1 MDFFLYLFYPIY
13 FIILGIVPTL
23 VFLPLMF
30 YLYDIRVKDQPAYK
44 GLIIMMIFG
53 AVIHFSGMIDA
64 LQQWWNPVQ
73 F

>member
-1 MDFFLYLFYPIY
+1 
-13 FIILGIVPTL
+13 
-23 VFLPLMF
+23 MF
-30 YLYDIRVKDQPAYK
+30 YLYEIDVKDQPAYK

-53 AVIHFSGMIDA
+53 AVIHFSEMIDA